1 MNQDIQFILYFLTI
15 NFLCF
20 SLGYLV
26 NIKQQPN
33 PFYLFNGNIRN
44 VRSFLVKIYRRSTS
58 DFLRINVDCASL
70 ILLFGFIDI
79 EVKLASHIIAVVCL
93 WGLIY
98 MTYLFTIAFFFRR
111 FPMIQADVNF
121 MAVGLTLLKNKKYIL
136 FSAVLILLVVFYFLF
151 FYLASN
157 LLLLK
162 VSNTIS
168 FLIFLGV
175 AFFGFRNLSIFP
187 FLSHHTRAFISP
199 TFHFIKNVINSN
211 KYANLLN
218 FEVPE
223 VLLKNIYSNFKIH
236 HKPDIVIISVES
248 LGSIA
253 FKDEE
258 IFIEIKDVLIEYQEK
273 FSVSG
278 IHIASSYST
287 PPQFGGGS
295 WLSVGSLLYGY
306 KMENDV
312 QYNALFKN
320 QSNFKGYES
329 MIHYFKNQGYN
340 ASMITTLGGF
350 DESDVDWEKVKNVYP
365 MDSFVKWEDL
375 EYSGKTVSFLAA
387 ASYCPPDQYS
397 LWKGMEII
405 NSKTTQP
412 KISVF
417 PTLNSHS
424 NWDSPLALESD
435 FKRLNIID
443 NYETTTN
450 TKKPR
455 KVNYISAI
463 TYQLELVF
471 DYVHKN
477 PDKVYIIFGDHQPP
491 FITPDSFGFETPL
504 YVLST
509 NQELINVFKQEGF
522 DKDLINLNNN
532 IRHEGFY
539 SLFMKSFLR
548 VYSDSGVELP
558 TFPDGIIFGC
568 KSPIDSKVTQ

>member
-1 MNQDIQFILYFLTI
+1 MNQDILFILYFLTI

-33 PFYLFNGNIRN
+33 PFSFFKNVQDIRSLLR
-44 VRSFLVKIYRRSTS
+44 VIYKRDTS

-70 ILLFGFIDI
+70 ILLFRFINI
-79 EVKLASHIIAVVCL
+79 EVNLASHIIAVVCL

-98 MTYLFTIAFFFRR
+98 MTYLFTIAFLFRR
-111 FPMIQADVNF
+111 LPMIQADINF

-136 FSAVLILLVVFYFLF
+136 FIAVLILLIVFYFLF

-157 LLLLK
+157 LLPLK
-162 VSNTIS
+162 VSNIIY
-168 FLIFLGV
+168 FLMFIGIGIL
-175 AFFGFRNLSIFP
+175 GFRHLSLLPFP
-187 FLSHHTRAFISP
+187 SHHTRAFISP
-199 TFHFIKNVINSN
+199 TIHFIKNVINSN

-223 VLLKNIYSNFKIH
+223 VLLKNTYSSFKLH

-253 FKDEE
+253 YKDEE
-258 IFIEIKDVLIEYQEK
+258 IFTEIKNVLIEYQEK
-273 FSVSG
+273 FSVRG

-306 KMENDV
+306 KMENDI
-312 QYNALFKN
+312 QYNAIFKN
-320 QSNFKGYES
+320 KSNFRSYES

-340 ASMITTLGGF
+340 ASMISTLGGF
-350 DESDVDWEKVKNVYP
+350 DESDVDWEKIKNVYP
-365 MDSFVKWEDL
+365 MDFFVKWQNL
-375 EYSGKTVSFLAA
+375 GYRGKAVDFLATT
-387 ASYCPPDQYS
+387 SYCPPDQYS
-397 LWKGMEII
+397 LWKGMEMI
-405 NSKTTQP
+405 NSQTTQP

-424 NWDSPLALESD
+424 NWDSPLTLESD
-435 FKRLNIID
+435 YKRLDIID
-443 NYETTTN
+443 DFETTTN
-450 TKKPR
+450 TKKP
-455 KVNYISAI
+455 KKANYIRAI
-463 TYQLELVF
+463 IYQLELVL

-477 PDKVYIIFGDHQPP
+477 PNKIYVIFGDHQPP

-509 NQELINVFKQEGF
+509 NQDLTDGFRQEGF
-522 DKDLINLNNN
+522 NKDLINLDNN

-548 VYSDSGVELP
+548 VYSHSNIELP
-558 TFPDGIIFGC
+558 ILPNGIIFDC
-568 KSPIDSKVTQ
+568 KSPTDSKAI